1 MPSDQ
6 IVIVGAGQAGGWC
19 AKTLRDE
26 GFDGTIVM
34 LGDELHP
41 PHERPPLSKQ
51 VLLGEAEPETT
62 HLWPADQW
70 SGLGVDFRPGTR
82 VARLDTSAH
91 EIETVKG
98 ERIPYA
104 KLMLATGSR
113 PRLLAV
119 PGAELQ
125 GVFYLR
131 YLGDTL
137 AIRERLV
144 EGARLVVIGGGW
156 IGLEVAAAARRRGAA
171 VTVVEAADRL
181 CARALAPD
189 MSAAMLRLH
198 ESHGVEVRL
207 NTTVA
212 RLEGDKGVARVVLG
226 DGSAIDCS
234 AVVIGVG
241 ILPNVEL
248 AQEAGLAVENG
259 IVVDEQG
266 RTSDPDVFAA
276 GDCSNHPNPLL
287 GRRLRLESWE
297 NAQNQA
303 IAAAKA
309 MLGKGDPYA
318 EIPWFWSDQ
327 YDANIQL
334 VGLPETWD
342 ETATRGDPGGLEFAT
357 FYLHEGRIIGAA
369 GINTGRDVRFARRLI
384 QNKVAATAAELA
396 DPKVKLQS
404 LAKR

>member
-1 MPSDQ
+1 MPSAQ

-70 SGLGVDFRPGTR
+70 AALNVDFRPGTR
-82 VARLDTSAH
+82 VVHLHPADHAV
-91 EIETVKG
+91 ETAKG
-98 ERIPYA
+98 ERIPYG

-113 PRLLAV
+113 PRLLPV

-144 EGARLVVIGGGW
+144 EGAALVVIGGGW
-156 IGLEVAAAARRRGAA
+156 VGLEVAAAARKRGAT

-189 MSAAMLRLH
+189 MSDAVLRLH
-198 ESHGVEVRL
+198 RSHGVDVRL
-207 NTTVA
+207 GAAVS
-212 RLEGDKGVARVVLG
+212 RLEGDKAVERVVLG
-226 DGSAIDCS
+226 DGTAIDCS
-234 AVVIGVG
+234 CVVIGVG
-241 ILPNVEL
+241 IVPNVEL
-248 AQEAGLAVENG
+248 AEEAGLTVENG
-259 IVVDEQG
+259 IVVDEHG
-266 RTSDPDVFAA
+266 RTSDPDIFSA

-287 GRRLRLESWE
+287 GKRVRLESWE

-309 MLGKGDPYA
+309 MLGKGDPYS

-342 ETATRGDPGGLEFAT
+342 ETATRGDSAGFEFVT

-369 GINTGRDVRFARRLI
+369 GINTGRDVRFARRL
-384 QNKVAATAAELA
+384 VAGGVKATGAELS
-396 DPKVKLQS
+396 DPKVKLQA